1 MWPAFEW
8 RTSELMCGS
17 YCTHTDAQSRQGS
30 VTVMSESRSKLAAV
44 ICLCGLMVTHL
55 TSFPRSN
62 LLKGGTVPFQKT

>member
-30 VTVMSESRSKLAAV
+30 VTVSATTLNCAFLREFTVSHFPDFGRCRHSR
-44 ICLCGLMVTHL
+44 G
-55 TSFPRSN
+55 
-62 LLKGGTVPFQKT
+62 